1 MKPAI
6 MTPAMLIAVLV
17 VTIAVVVVIV
27 IVVVVIVIVVVV
39 IVIVVTVV
47 AVAVVAVVVTGRA
60 GRVGAGPLVHIGRS
74 DYLELGDDGFKRFLP
89 ALVVPVLAHGIRLP
103 ALHGGDEMVA
113 EVVPGEQAA
122 LHQGHGHGEA
132 PAFPRRVEDEFAVEP
147 GRGGRPF
154 DVERQSHRCLLSL
167 R

>member
-1 MKPAI
+1 M
-6 MTPAMLIAVLV
+6 MPAMLIAVLV
-17 VTIAVVVVIV
+17 VTIAVVVI
-27 IVVVVIVIVVVV
+27 VVIVIVVIVV
-39 IVIVVTVV
+39 IVVVVV
-47 AVAVVAVVVTGRA
+47 VVAVVVTGRA

-74 DYLELGDDGFKRFLP
+74 DYPELGDDGFKRFLP

-122 LHQGHGHGEA
+122 VHHGHGHGEA

>member
-6 MTPAMLIAVLV
+6 VMPAML
-17 VTIAVVVVIV
+17 IAVVVVIV
-27 IVVVVIVIVVVV
+27 VVVIVVVV
-39 IVIVVTVV
+39 IVVIVIVI
-47 AVAVVAVVVTGRA
+47 VVAVVVTGRA

-74 DYLELGDDGFKRFLP
+74 DYPELGDDGFKRFLP

-103 ALHGGDEMVA
+103 AVHGGDEMVA
-113 EVVPGEQAA
+113 EFVPGEQAA
-122 LHQGHGHGEA
+122 VHQGHGHGEA